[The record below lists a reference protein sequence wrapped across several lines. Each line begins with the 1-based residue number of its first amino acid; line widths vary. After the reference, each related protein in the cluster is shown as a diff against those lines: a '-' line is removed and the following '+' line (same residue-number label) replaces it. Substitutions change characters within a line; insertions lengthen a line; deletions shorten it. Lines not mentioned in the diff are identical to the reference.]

1 MNTSKHRGSSKVAAF
16 AKRGLGRLVAVGV
29 VSALAIS
36 TSGLPAI
43 ADVHKHIDEPAEA
56 AASVINSSIAGKD
69 LVGGALSEASSK
81 TNPGP
86 NREPLNIGVLGKQ
99 VVSLGSLSLPI
110 TDLIDFGQMGA
121 LLSESQASGPR
132 DAHAISGLAGADGSL
147 TLDGA
152 KGDFGAARINLL
164 ALFKKLGLDG
174 LTNLA
179 LSQADV
185 LLGAGGAEV
194 TAKDGKF
201 LDPDGVGG
209 AGQYRVA
216 EASLLVKSLVVE
228 KAAGVVYDAI
238 GQIDRTIETQSK
250 QLLDLTKL
258 LAALPVGAS
267 LEGVVK
273 SNMQEEIF
281 KKILAQPITSKNKVI
296 EIDFSKGTLQV
307 HLDQLLSG
315 KNRPGQP
322 TGINNQNP
330 NTELINDEIYPM
342 IAETIHDLME
352 EVTNIVLSSIDG
364 ALKSITVEFTATLK
378 TGLADAKA
386 TWKVNLG
393 GDLTDL
399 ACVPGGIGGELVCA
413 TLTTAINTVLK
424 PLFNTVIAPIRDFIL
439 SDGGKQIFK
448 LLITD
453 IKTSGMTVP
462 IRELLRPFINVV
474 AQVVSV
480 QLNHQ
485 VTTTCV
491 PKTLADATPVIDS
504 LEVSAFSVGLA
515 QASDAARI
523 SIGNAG
529 ARIDACGSVTPG
541 DVKVSVD
548 PKSGKPGDSVTF
560 TGEGFTP
567 KGEASVELVDP
578 SGKVIATVPATA
590 GDDGK
595 VPATK
600 VTVPK
605 DATPGKDYKI
615 RGTDKTTS
623 KAGEVPFEVT
633 GPSTGAP
640 KVAADP
646 ASGKPGDVTS
656 VTGEGFTPKGEAS
669 VELVDPSGKVIA
681 TVPATAGDD
690 GKVPATKVTVPKDA
704 TPGKDYKIRGTDKT
718 TSKAGEV
725 PFEVTSVKPG
735 EPKVTVDPK
744 SGKPGD
750 SVTVNGEGLTPK
762 GETTVELVDPS
773 GKVIATVPAT
783 AGDDGKISAKVTVPE
798 GAKPGSYTVV
808 VTDKTSGAKS
818 STPFDVVDPN
828 AGTLKVTAKPAAAK
842 PGDCTVVTGEGFA
855 PKGEATVELVD
866 PSGKVIA
873 TVPATAGDDGKIS
886 AKVNVP
892 DGAKPGKDY
901 KIRATDKGS
910 NKTVELPF
918 EVLSTDDPCPCTHKP
933 VVSLDLPNVPV
944 GGTVKI
950 TGKGFSVDTMVT
962 IEVKK
967 STPKAKTP
975 ALMFAASEP
984 ELDVLAA
991 DAEPERAVEPIVVPV
1006 GPDSAFA
1013 ASIAIPKDAE
1023 LGAYDVLV
1031 QGENGENANGSFTVV
1046 AASVDPGSNPGTNPG
1061 GTNPGGTNPGGTNP
1075 NGTGNGQSGNGD
1087 YRVAG
1092 LANTGS
1098 IAGSLLPL
1106 ALLMLLGGAAAFFIG
1121 RQRKAQK
1128 S

>member
-216 EASLLVKSLVVE
+216 EASLLVKSPVVE

-595 VPATK
+595 
-600 VTVPK
+600 
-605 DATPGKDYKI
+605 I
-615 RGTDKTTS
+615 
-623 KAGEVPFEVT
+623 
-633 GPSTGAP
+633 
-640 KVAADP
+640 
-646 ASGKPGDVTS
+646 
-656 VTGEGFTPKGEAS
+656 
-669 VELVDPSGKVIA
+669 
-681 TVPATAGDD
+681 
-690 GKVPATKVTVPKDA
+690 PATKVTVPKDA

>member
-216 EASLLVKSLVVE
+216 EASLLVKSPVVE

-560 TGEGFTP
+560 
-567 KGEASVELVDP
+567 
-578 SGKVIATVPATA
+578 
-590 GDDGK
+590 
-595 VPATK
+595 
-600 VTVPK
+600 
-605 DATPGKDYKI
+605 
-615 RGTDKTTS
+615 
-623 KAGEVPFEVT
+623 
-633 GPSTGAP
+633 
-640 KVAADP
+640 
-646 ASGKPGDVTS
+646 
-656 VTGEGFTPKGEAS
+656 TGEGFTPKGEAS